1 MCLLPVDLLLASVFG
16 EGRACSSGRQYQAHT
31 KNRGR
36 APLLPGCHTA
46 VAMRNNSLLY
56 PCPASHRCSSSGTTR
71 TNTQRCQRLYC
82 VHTDLPS
89 KASHLFDCL
98 DLGWLEV
105 LVSVHRPGP
114 SHLFY
119 CLDPG

>member
-1 MCLLPVDLLLASVFG
+1 MLAVFFALATRASLPCQPPLFLLRHH
-16 EGRACSSGRQYQAHT
+16 EHQHT
-31 KNRGR
+31 DGK
-36 APLLPGCHTA
+36 CWWK
-46 VAMRNNSLLY
+46 
-56 PCPASHRCSSSGTTR
+56 
-71 TNTQRCQRLYC
+71 RCQRLYC